1 MDYRK
6 LYKDHFGIEFPST
19 MEVHHINGCRED
31 NTIENLLLLPKELH
45 NKIHYCNGVM
55 EGIDRNVREV
65 ARRAYTLG
73 CKYGGQSYDLIAIA
87 EFTVTMRECTA
98 WGLFKHLGYR
108 KQSGE
113 PLTNIDEK
121 SILWIMP
128 KEL

>member
-6 LYKDHFGIEFPST
+6 LYKDPFGIEFPSS

-31 NTIENLLLLPKELH
+31 NSIENLLLLPRELH
-45 NKIHYCNGVM
+45 NTMHYCNGVM
-55 EGIDRNVREV
+55 EGMDKSVREV
-65 ARRAYTLG
+65 AKRAYHLG

-87 EFTVTMRECTA
+87 EFTKAMRECTA

-113 PLTNIDEK
+113 KITNIDEK
-121 SILWIMP
+121 SILWMLP